1 MVRTPSHLLEK
12 ELDLDSSPASGDTH
26 SPTRPRVLCSRQAG
40 VYTLEPQEDNSGAF
54 KQPQRRGRSPCRP
67 RHGQGVLAPQGGCGS
82 SQDCEPLDP
91 PPSLTGPSAVG
102 PAASVLHQLCPGLLG
117 QTHLRG
123 ETPSPAYLLALSPGG
138 SGGPARSSHHRGWG
152 CHRPVTSQRKQ
163 HGLSGAQCGGQRGL
177 SQGPTLTPQL
187 PGGQKENYDSDLDGG
202 SPIRLSGRRLHG
214 PAV

>member
-1 MVRTPSHLLEK
+1 MQPPGWSLHPGATGGQLGSFQTTPAPWPVPTQTQART
-12 ELDLDSSPASGDTH
+12 GC
-26 SPTRPRVLCSRQAG
+26 PR
-40 VYTLEPQEDNSGAF
+40 
-54 KQPQRRGRSPCRP
+54 
-67 RHGQGVLAPQGGCGS
+67 APGGCGS

-102 PAASVLHQLCPGLLG
+102 PAASVLHRLCPGLLG

-123 ETPSPAYLLALSPGG
+123 ETPPPAYLLALSPGG

-163 HGLSGAQCGGQRGL
+163 HGLSGAQCGGRRGL

>member
-1 MVRTPSHLLEK
+1 MQPPGWSLHPGATGGQLGSFQTTPAPWPVPTQTQART
-12 ELDLDSSPASGDTH
+12 GC
-26 SPTRPRVLCSRQAG
+26 PR
-40 VYTLEPQEDNSGAF
+40 
-54 KQPQRRGRSPCRP
+54 
-67 RHGQGVLAPQGGCGS
+67 APGGCGS

-123 ETPSPAYLLALSPGG
+123 ETPPPAAPAGTVSRREWGPRSILTPSRVGVSSPRDITEEATRA
-138 SGGPARSSHHRGWG
+138 
-152 CHRPVTSQRKQ
+152 
-163 HGLSGAQCGGQRGL
+163 QRG
-177 SQGPTLTPQL
+177 SVRWPAGAEPGADALTPQL
-187 PGGQKENYDSDLDGG
+187 PGGQKENYDSDLDRG

>member
-1 MVRTPSHLLEK
+1 MTLSEIRAVSLVRTPSHLLEK

-40 VYTLEPQEDNSGAF
+40 VYTLEPQGSLHPGATGGQLGSF
-54 KQPQRRGRSPCRP
+54 QTTPAPWPVPTQTQARTGCP
-67 RHGQGVLAPQGGCGS
+67 RAPGGCGS

-123 ETPSPAYLLALSPGG
+123 ETPPPAYLLALSPGG

-163 HGLSGAQCGGQRGL
+163 HGLSGAQCGGRRGL
-177 SQGPTLTPQL
+177 SQGPTL
-187 PGGQKENYDSDLDGG
+187 
-202 SPIRLSGRRLHG
+202 
-214 PAV
+214 

>member
-1 MVRTPSHLLEK
+1 MTLSEIRAVSLVRTPSHLLEK

-40 VYTLEPQEDNSGAF
+40 VYTLEPQGSLHPGATGGQLGSF
-54 KQPQRRGRSPCRP
+54 QTTPAPWPVPTQTQARTGCP
-67 RHGQGVLAPQGGCGS
+67 RAPGGCGS

-123 ETPSPAYLLALSPGG
+123 ETPPPAYLLALSPGG

-163 HGLSGAQCGGQRGL
+163 HGLSGAQCGGRRGP
-177 SQGPTLTPQL
+177 SQGPTL
-187 PGGQKENYDSDLDGG
+187 
-202 SPIRLSGRRLHG
+202 
-214 PAV
+214 